1 MLKAENKNNPFFL
14 FLHILWILSWFFIFE
29 NLQSVVFHLQE
40 SHYYVNQ
47 KNQKKTKPNKIFL
60 KKVFYLLG
68 FPFNQ
73 KGAAVYSLI
82 SVSKF
87 FRI

>member
-29 NLQSVVFHLQE
+29 NVQSVVFHLQE

-47 KNQKKTKPNKIFL
+47 KNQKKPKPNQ
-60 KKVFYLLG
+60 
-68 FPFNQ
+68 N
-73 KGAAVYSLI
+73 
-82 SVSKF
+82 F
-87 FRI
+87 F